1 MNVATD
7 TCILINLLHVKRP
20 DLLGALAPYV
30 FYVPSEVVE
39 EIGYPD
45 QQQAVQ
51 TAIQQGWIQQT
62 RLEDPLE
69 LQTFARATAQLGK
82 GESACIA
89 LAEKRSWDWGLMTQ
103 RAPSGKS
110 DFRAGNSDIEHS
122 RDHFVGSAEGS
133 THHSASRRN

>member
-7 TCILINLLHVKRP
+7 TCILINLLHVKRL

-89 LAEKRSWDWGLMTQ
+89 LAEKRSWVLGTDDSKGAKW
-103 RAPSGKS
+103 KK
-110 DFRAGNSDIEHS
+110 
-122 RDHFVGSAEGS
+122 
-133 THHSASRRN
+133 